1 MKMQRAKGSIIS
13 VAMVVFCL
21 AAVALVGSQEMKPG
35 SFKVLNKQGKKPV
48 VGVSVI
54 GTEHNWDINA
64 YNGAVS
70 RLKAWGVDVIAFDGE
85 RKPEKQ
91 LADVK
96 TLIARK
102 VDVIAVILGQTQ
114 SLSPALK
121 EARASGIPVI
131 TADFQDPSSLCNIA
145 TNNYAAMAE
154 LVLKMVGDLNGEGEV
169 GVFFRPGSP
178 IAEMRKGVFDLVL
191 KSYPKVKVQA
201 LEAYVVPGTV
211 PDAYNKTKDMMR
223 ANPNIKAFW
232 TLFDMPVIGAAQALA
247 DMGLAG
253 KVATYGFDGDPTAMA
268 MIADKNSAFEATV
281 AQQPFLIGQTLADTA
296 IEVVTGKK
304 VPVMKFVPHVLV
316 TRDNVA
322 EVLSTLPQY
331 KK

>member
-1 MKMQRAKGSIIS
+1 MKKQGARKWFIA
-13 VAMVVFCL
+13 VAMIIFSL
-21 AAVALVGSQEMKPG
+21 AAVAMVAAQNFEPG
-35 SFKVLNKQGKKPV
+35 SIKVLNKNGKKPMI
-48 VGVSVI
+48 GVSVI

-64 YNGAVS
+64 YNGVIA

-131 TADFQDPSSLCNIA
+131 TADFQDPSSLCNVA

-178 IAEMRKGVFDLVL
+178 IGELRKGVFDLVL

-223 ANPNIKAFW
+223 ANPGIKAFW
-232 TLFDMPVIGAAQALA
+232 TIFDMPVIGSAQALA

-253 KVATYGFDGDPTAMA
+253 KVAAYGFDGDPTAMA
-268 MIADKNSAFEATV
+268 MIADQKSAFEATV
-281 AQQPFLIGQTLADTA
+281 AQQPYLIGQTLADTA
-296 IEVVTGKK
+296 VEVVLGKK

-316 TRDNVA
+316 TRENVN
-322 EVLSTLPQY
+322 EVLNTLPQY

>member
-1 MKMQRAKGSIIS
+1 MKKEG
-13 VAMVVFCL
+13 VKKFV
-21 AAVALVGSQEMKPG
+21 VALVIIAWVVAGVAIAFAAPEPG
-35 SFKVLNKQGKKPV
+35 SVKILNKEGKKPV
-48 VGVSVI
+48 IGVSVI

-64 YNGAVS
+64 YNGTVS
-70 RLKAWGVDVIAFDGE
+70 RLKAFGVDVIAFDGE

-102 VDVIAVILGQTQ
+102 VDVICVILGQTQ

-121 EARASGIPVI
+121 EARMAGIPVV
-131 TADFQDPSSLCNIA
+131 TADFQDPSSLCNVA

-169 GVFFRPGSP
+169 GVFYRPGSP
-178 IAEMRKGVFDLVL
+178 IGELRKGVFDLVL

-201 LEAYVVPGTV
+201 IEAYVVPGTV

-232 TLFDMPVIGAAQALA
+232 SIFDMPIIGAAQALA
-247 DMGLAG
+247 DMGLAS
-253 KVATYGFDGDPTAMA
+253 KVKTYGFDGDPTAME
-268 MIADKNSAFEATV
+268 MIADPSSAFEATV

-296 IEVVTGKK
+296 IEVVLGQK

-316 TRDNVA
+316 TRENVK
-322 EVLSTLPQY
+322 EVLATLPQY

>member
-1 MKMQRAKGSIIS
+1 MKKQRARKWFIA
-13 VAMVVFCL
+13 VAMIVFSL
-21 AAVALVGSQEMKPG
+21 AAVAMVTAQNFEPG
-35 SFKVLNKQGKKPV
+35 SVKVLNKNGKKPMI
-48 VGVSVI
+48 GVSVI

-64 YNGAVS
+64 YNGVIA

-131 TADFQDPSSLCNIA
+131 TADFQDTSSLCNVA

-154 LVLKMVGDLNGEGEV
+154 LVLKMVGDLNGEGEI

-178 IAEMRKGVFDLVL
+178 IGELRKGVFDLVL
-191 KSYPKVKVQA
+191 KSYPKIKVQA

-223 ANPNIKAFW
+223 ANPGIKAFW
-232 TLFDMPVIGAAQALA
+232 TIFDMPVIGSAQALA
-247 DMGLAG
+247 DMGLAS
-253 KVATYGFDGDPTAMA
+253 KVAAYGFDGDPTAMA
-268 MIADKNSAFEATV
+268 MIADPKSAFEATV
-281 AQQPFLIGQTLADTA
+281 AQQPYLIGQTLADTA
-296 IEVVTGKK
+296 IEVVLGKK

-316 TRDNVA
+316 TRENVN
-322 EVLSTLPQY
+322 EVLNTLPQY